1 MLHFFCSY
9 FKIDINHMD
18 SLAKYTITK
27 KHILIVDDDEGIR
40 VLLKQ
45 YLEKYNYRVTTA
57 ANALDSR
64 ALIKNFTFDLL
75 ILDIMMPGES
85 GLSLTDFLTKTYTTP
100 IILLTALADTSDKI
114 KGLEFGAA
122 DYLVKPFEPRELVL
136 RIEAIIKRNGNW
148 SDKNRMHQVSTFGQL
163 VYHGERDEL
172 SDGKKLISL
181 SPTESLLLK
190 ILVEN
195 SNRVISREEL
205 NNEFIKSAQKKIAFK
220 NRSIDVV
227 IARLRQKIEMDP
239 KTPRYLKT
247 IRGVGYILTPN

>member
-1 MLHFFCSY
+1 
-9 FKIDINHMD
+9 MD

-85 GLSLTDFLTKTYTTP
+85 GLSLTGFLTKTYTTP

-247 IRGVGYILTPN
+247 IRGVGYILSPN